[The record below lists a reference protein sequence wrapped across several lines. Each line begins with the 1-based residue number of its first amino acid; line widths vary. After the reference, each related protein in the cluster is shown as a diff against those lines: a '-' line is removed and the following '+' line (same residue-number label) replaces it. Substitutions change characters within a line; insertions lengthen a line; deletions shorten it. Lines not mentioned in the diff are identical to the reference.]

1 MAQNGPQVVAVGST
15 MAHNLLLWAG
25 LPPSETLG
33 KCGIGNFVTNG
44 WPNYLVR
51 SELCPYI
58 WAMNELQTLSELGYT
73 VSLMDAHCNSVNDLS
88 VAATWSVLGPGGF
101 TSGKVPKRKPFVDYV
116 LNTIAKK
123 EARQYQS
130 LMPLFARL
138 DLRHVSCY
146 PTTYGIGICT
156 LFRSRAGV
164 DEDVAKVAD
173 ALSSL
178 GIEYRNEY
186 SNEHWVYRFIIS
198 TKSENLSRIPQ

>member
-1 MAQNGPQVVAVGST
+1 MLSCRDTGPQVVGRFN
-15 MAHNLLLWAG
+15 AHNLLLWAG

-33 KCGIGNFVTNG
+33 KYGKVKKLH
-44 WPNYLVR
+44 NYLVR
-51 SELCPYI
+51 SKICPYI
-58 WAMNELQTLSELGYT
+58 WAMNELQTLRALGYT
-73 VSLMDAHCNSVNDLS
+73 VSLMDAAYNSVSDLGS
-88 VAATWSVLGPGGF
+88 ATTWSVFGQGTF
-101 TSGKVPKRKPFVDYV
+101 TSGKVPKRKSFVDHV
-116 LNTIAKK
+116 MDTIAKK

-156 LFRSRAGV
+156 LFRSRSGV
-164 DEDVAKVAD
+164 DEDVTKVAD

-186 SNEHWVYRFIIS
+186 SDEHWVYRFVIS
-198 TKSENLSRIPQ
+198 TKADNLSRIPQ